1 MGKVLEKIR
10 RVQLR
15 WIALLC
21 IVLTLLLAIVF
32 FLNRPKTVTIPPE
45 KKSETT
51 HWKLYENASLHFS
64 FKYPEGLLSN
74 FNVTSNSDA
83 YDSMVDASDNKSKA
97 LELKKTPNSYNVI
110 FEAKAYKFEGSIKEF
125 LKKGNLSET
134 KDLTQQP
141 VILKDVKGI
150 KLTNRDEQE
159 QKAYFEYYLFKNE
172 NYIYNFSLLTDE
184 PILIT
189 ANEALLEKIIATLKF
204 LP

>member
-1 MGKVLEKIR
+1 
-10 RVQLR
+10 
-15 WIALLC
+15 
-21 IVLTLLLAIVF
+21 
-32 FLNRPKTVTIPPE
+32 VTIPPE

>member
-1 MGKVLEKIR
+1 
-10 RVQLR
+10 
-15 WIALLC
+15 
-21 IVLTLLLAIVF
+21 
-32 FLNRPKTVTIPPE
+32 
-45 KKSETT
+45 
-51 HWKLYENASLHFS
+51 
-64 FKYPEGLLSN
+64 
-74 FNVTSNSDA
+74 
-83 YDSMVDASDNKSKA
+83 MVDASDNKSKA